1 MRNNKVTTKLPKY
14 NSLTLNSFAHIAPS
28 VGTST
33 LLLFI
38 FLVPQIVMLF
48 ATKSF
53 SSLYIVFA
61 SVTASLLADFVHTI
75 NNKDQNFNWLI
86 SSIQG
91 ILIGFLLP
99 ETYNPIA
106 IFFVAFCCII
116 LTKYAFGGFAASW
129 VNAVAV
135 TVAVAFFINMSS
147 FPVSPFTRNDLQ
159 GRNPAL
165 ILIQNGI
172 VPLTRLDSKITAGL
186 NNSIF
191 KLFGLSI
198 PEGYVSLLWDTHS
211 VIPAFRFNLIT
222 LISSIILFAFDF
234 VDIVIPAIFIAV
246 YSLLIRFA
254 GPLVVQGIMFQGDI
268 ILALLTSGTLFGNLF
283 LIQWY
288 GTTPITLSEKIIY
301 GILSGIMAFLIV
313 GYGMSSVGFVFT
325 VLLMNLLTPCIQIYE
340 SKKVKKHL
348 IKVLVPRINQL
359 KEEEN
364 V

>member
-129 VNAVAV
+129 INAVAV
-135 TVAVAFFINMSS
+135 TVAVAFFVFVPAMFLFSFYYLFYFVSS
-147 FPVSPFTRNDLQ
+147 SVVFSLSVRPASASP
-159 GRNPAL
+159 L
-165 ILIQNGI
+165 IRS
-172 VPLTRLDSKITAGL
+172 VPLSP
-186 NNSIF
+186 S
-191 KLFGLSI
+191 LS
-198 PEGYVSLLWDTHS
+198 DN
-211 VIPAFRFNLIT
+211 AIT
-222 LISSIILFAFDF
+222 LA
-234 VDIVIPAIFIAV
+234 
-246 YSLLIRFA
+246 
-254 GPLVVQGIMFQGDI
+254 
-268 ILALLTSGTLFGNLF
+268 
-283 LIQWY
+283 
-288 GTTPITLSEKIIY
+288 
-301 GILSGIMAFLIV
+301 
-313 GYGMSSVGFVFT
+313 VFT
-325 VLLMNLLTPCIQIYE
+325 
-340 SKKVKKHL
+340 
-348 IKVLVPRINQL
+348 
-359 KEEEN
+359 EEELGKDGN
-364 V
+364 AFT